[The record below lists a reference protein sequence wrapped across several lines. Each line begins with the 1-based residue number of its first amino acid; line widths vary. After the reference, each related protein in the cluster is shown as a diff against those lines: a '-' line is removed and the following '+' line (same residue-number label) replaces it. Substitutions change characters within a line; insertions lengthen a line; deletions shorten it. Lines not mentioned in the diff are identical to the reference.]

1 MLWWTACIGLLYAT
15 VTAVPLPGPVGSVLI
30 VSQFTV
36 ATVLIRLQSD
46 RLGGVAA
53 PHLVSLRVHSVH
65 QEAQIKK
72 DSLPRPPQTLQGRLL
87 EIGFFV
93 VTAVPFA
100 TALRLWWTKQD
111 TGIEWGQVRANA
123 GSLVI
128 LSIFWIRIRALN
140 AETVKALDQK
150 VKEKIKALEKPP
162 EKTDHDA

>member
-1 MLWWTACIGLLYAT
+1 M
-15 VTAVPLPGPVGSVLI
+15 
-30 VSQFTV
+30 
-36 ATVLIRLQSD
+36 
-46 RLGGVAA
+46 
-53 PHLVSLRVHSVH
+53 RVHPVH

-93 VTAVPFA
+93 VTAVLFA
-100 TALRLWWTKQD
+100 IALRLWWTKQD
-111 TGIEWGQVRANA
+111 TGIEWVRVRASA

-150 VKEKIKALEKPP
+150 VKERIKALEKPP